1 MPINKDQ
8 VPQVDENYNE
18 ENKENLREMKNGQ
31 KIKQNRRR
39 TINNGRKIKKKI
51 SENEEKNRDA
61 GLLIIFY
68 QIYLIVFYKKH
79 CSEKN

>member
-68 QIYLIVFYKKH
+68 QIYLIVFHKKH